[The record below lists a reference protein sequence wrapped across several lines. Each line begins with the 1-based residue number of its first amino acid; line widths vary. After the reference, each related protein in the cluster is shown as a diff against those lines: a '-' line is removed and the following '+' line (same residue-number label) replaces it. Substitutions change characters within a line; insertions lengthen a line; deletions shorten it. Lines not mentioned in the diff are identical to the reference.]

1 MYKILVISFT
11 FYRKRKM
18 DGLVQQ
24 SEYIYKKKMR
34 IINSSD
40 LMNNNKWTLVRINM
54 TRIERNN
61 NTYMICTII

>member
-24 SEYIYKKKMR
+24 SEYIYKKK
-34 IINSSD
+34 NE
-40 LMNNNKWTLVRINM
+40 NN
-54 TRIERNN
+54 
-61 NTYMICTII
+61 